1 MEPYV
6 QMNTQIAPATTT
18 AQASSRAFVGAA
30 AAVEDGGRRREE
42 AGAESAKAA
51 PLSADATRALT
62 GKVESALRSQGVDLK
77 FVVNEEAGQ
86 IQVEIRDAA
95 SEKLIRKIPQDELIN
110 LQESLKK
117 LAGAL
122 YDRPV

>member
-30 AAVEDGGRRREE
+30 AAVEGGARKREE

-77 FVVNEEAGQ
+77 FVVNEEAGEV
-86 IQVEIRDAA
+86 QVEIRDAA
-95 SEKLIRKIPQDELIN
+95 SEKLIRKIPQDELIK

-117 LAGAL
+117 LAGTL